1 MVWNTETILLIV
13 FVAITGFA
21 VALQAAVLFA
31 IFLSL
36 KKTAKSA
43 LEATEDLKSTVL
55 PMVVS
60 TRELVER
67 ITPQI
72 ITVSAGLA
80 ELTELL
86 KRESRGVS
94 ISASEIMQRVNRQSE
109 RLDAM
114 LTTGLNSVERAGVVL
129 ETAIAAPVRQANGI
143 VAAIKAMIST
153 YQATDPKSAPKSA
166 PIFDSR
172 FTEARRKTVDA
183 VNAGRSFDPE
193 I

>member
-1 MVWNTETILLIV
+1 MVWNTETILLGV
-13 FVAITGFA
+13 FVAFTGVA

-43 LEATEDLKSTVL
+43 LEATDDFKATVL
-55 PMVVS
+55 PLVAE
-60 TRELVER
+60 TRVLVER

-72 ITVSAGLA
+72 ITISADLA

-94 ISASEIMQRVNRQSE
+94 ISASEIMQRVNRQTE

-114 LTTGLNSVERAGVVL
+114 LTVGLNSVERAGAVV

-153 YQATDPKSAPKSA
+153 YQATDPKSTPKSA
-166 PIFDSR
+166 PISDLWS
-172 FTEARRKTVDA
+172 TDARRKTVDA
-183 VNAGRSFDPE
+183 VNAGRNYDPE